1 MDSFLEEPLERLRG
15 LLPDYDR
22 FCRIAERLAWQSAKE
37 RHEDWRCTYPLGIL
51 LDAYE
56 FPRDYILLHHAADV
70 YVQSVLSG
78 MAYAEGWGPDFWD
91 IPQAERTRCLAQ
103 GKALYQAYAVFREV
117 RLIKRDWAYL
127 AEEIQF
133 FANVNKIPVSQQ
145 KRYLDRFEN
154 AKVIELGGSD
164 GGDAV
169 YWAVKRSALLVVSCG
184 CWD

>member
-1 MDSFLEEPLERLRG
+1 MDDYMEEFLKQLRG
-15 LLPDYDR
+15 LLADYGA
-22 FCRIAERLAWQSAKE
+22 FCRIAEGLTWQDAEE
-37 RHEDWRCTYPLGIL
+37 RHEDWFRTYPLGIR

-56 FPRDYILLHHAADV
+56 FPRGYIILHHAAEA

-78 MAYAEGWGPDFWD
+78 MAHAEEWEPGFWD
-91 IPQAERTRCLAQ
+91 IPPAERTCCLAQ
-103 GKALYQAYAVFREV
+103 GKKLYQAYAIFREV